1 MSLFPEYTH
10 YDALGLAE
18 LVRTGQVHPCE
29 LVESAIERI
38 EAVNPQVNAVI
49 HKMYDK
55 ALAAAEQPLAAG
67 SFAGVP
73 FLLKDLT
80 SDLAGEPMR
89 KGSRF
94 YQAVNYVPEHD
105 AEMVRR
111 FKATGLIIL
120 GKTNTP
126 EMGLTS
132 VTEPA
137 LFGPTRNPYDLTRTA
152 GGSSGGS
159 AAAVA
164 TRMVPLASGG
174 DGMGSLRIPASCCGL
189 FGFKPS
195 RGRNP
200 TGPIDGAIFQ
210 GFQAEHVLTR
220 SVRDSAA
227 MLDATSGPDA
237 GAPFVAPPHPPSFLA
252 EVSAPPRKLRIA
264 FTHTPLMGHYVKDD
278 CVTGLKATV
287 ALLQELG
294 HEVIESTPPVDGK
307 AVSRAIARI
316 LTGEFAGLL
325 RVIDMQFQ
333 RKPKTEDFE
342 TATWVLMLL
351 GQQYNAGDFVMAQWE
366 LAYAVRKVGQ
376 WFEENAIDVLLT
388 PTLAEPPP
396 LIGSQDVPR
405 GLKIVLDVLV
415 RLNAGHLIK
424 AFGNVDAQAE
434 NLFAFTPYTPMFNVT
449 GQPAMSVPL
458 HWNDAG
464 LPIGMQFVGRYADE
478 ATLFNLAGQLEQARP
493 WANRKVLSL

>member
-1 MSLFPEYTH
+1 MSSFVEYEN

-18 LVRTGQVHPCE
+18 LVRTKQVQPCE
-29 LVESAIERI
+29 LVEAAIERI

-49 HKMYDK
+49 HKMYEK
-55 ALAAAEQPLAAG
+55 ALDAADKPLQPG
-67 SFAGVP
+67 PFAGVP

-89 KGSRF
+89 KGCRF
-94 YQAVNYVPEHD
+94 YEDIGYVPEQD
-105 AEMVRR
+105 SEMTRR
-111 FKATGLIIL
+111 FKASGVLIV
-120 GKTNTP
+120 GKTNAP
-126 EMGLTS
+126 EFGLTS
-132 VTEPA
+132 VTEPE
-137 LFGPTRNPYDLTRTA
+137 LFGPTRNPYDLTRVS

-159 AAAVA
+159 AVAVA
-164 TRMVPLASGG
+164 TGMVPIASGG
-174 DGMGSLRIPASCCGL
+174 DGMGSLRIPASCCGV
-189 FGFKPS
+189 FGFKPT

-200 TGPIDGAIFQ
+200 TGPVDGAIFQ

-237 GAPFVAPPHPPSFLA
+237 GAPFFAPPAHQSFLA
-252 EVSAPPRKLRIA
+252 EASLPPRKLRIA
-264 FTHTPLMGHYVKDD
+264 FTDTPFMGSYVKDD
-278 CVTGLKATV
+278 CVQGLQATV

-294 HEVIESTPPVDGK
+294 HEVIEAAPPIEGK

-316 LTGEFAGLL
+316 LAGEFASL
-325 RVIDMQFQ
+325 RKVIETQFK
-333 RKPKTEDFE
+333 RKLKTEDFE

-351 GQQYNAGDFVMAQWE
+351 GEQFSAGDFVLAQWE
-366 LAYAVRKVGQ
+366 LAYAARKVGQ
-376 WFEENAIDVLLT
+376 WFEDNTVDVLLT

-396 LIGSQDVPR
+396 HMGSQNLD
-405 GLKIVLDVLV
+405 GALKRLLDVLV
-415 RLNAGHLIK
+415 RLNAGRLIK

-458 HWNDAG
+458 WWNAAG

-493 WANRKVLSL
+493 WADRKPVP